1 MAVRLDHHVARRQRL
16 KLAAR
21 AQTLDRRQQPAGRLG
36 GLHPRLGEVED
47 NDAVDDCAPADGG
60 EPADCESADVGNC
73 LSSMAGRSLVMSC
86 PPASP
91 WLLEHCAISCHFA
104 RASKGGLAPRGAR
117 TTSHPWGPGRG
128 VQKASHPHGIRKGTA
143 TQTPSGLSCDQPRTA
158 ESGRRGK
165 TRDSRRDG

>member
-73 LSSMAGRSLVMSC
+73 LAAMAGRSLVLSC

-91 WLLEHCAISCHFA
+91 WLLEHCAISYHFA
-104 RASKGGLAPRGAR
+104 RASKGGLAPRGA
-117 TTSHPWGPGRG
+117 H
-128 VQKASHPHGIRKGTA
+128 H
-143 TQTPSGLSCDQPRTA
+143 LSAQEKNT
-158 ESGRRGK
+158 RGK
-165 TRDSRRDG
+165 KKNGAGASGW

>member
-73 LSSMAGRSLVMSC
+73 LASMAGRSLVMSC

-91 WLLEHCAISCHFA
+91 WLLEHCAISYHFA

-117 TTSHPWGPGRG
+117 TTSHPSGPDAAFKRPRIPTVSGRAQQPKRPLG
-128 VQKASHPHGIRKGTA
+128 S
-143 TQTPSGLSCDQPRTA
+143 LSCKPRTA